1 MANNYT
7 RGSET
12 FRSTEVGGL
21 HQPHVLVGAKQR
33 TYKGVQSLV
42 LTTTAQSLTVPGTA
56 THADIYMEGG
66 AADYYCRYWHGTA
79 PTSTVGKKLKDHEEI
94 SSASPATFQAILA
107 SGTGTLR
114 VEFYAYE

>member
-12 FRSTEVGGL
+12 FRSTDVGGL
-21 HQPHVLVGAKQR
+21 HQPHVLAGAKQR

-42 LTTTAQSLTVPGTA
+42 LTSTAQSLTVPGGA

-66 AADYYCRYWHGTA
+66 DPAHYCRFWHGTA

-94 SSASPATFQAILA
+94 VSSSPATFQAILS
-107 SGTGTLR
+107 SGTSTLR
-114 VEFYAYE
+114 VEYYAYE